1 MCVCVC
7 VSAYAIDILLN
18 GVMPYNVQHIKSSQS
33 VVRDL
38 FRGHLS
44 DIWTTIHNSS
54 TIIVMM

>member
-44 DIWTTIHNSS
+44 DI
-54 TIIVMM
+54 